1 MTFWTLLFTLAFT
14 LYMTGI
20 IWSMQVL
27 EYPLFAKVG
36 HDEFLSYHAAHNR
49 TLPFL
54 VILPSVL
61 VLVSAVL
68 LLWIRPSSIPLWS
81 VVLVIGLNVAVLIST
96 AVGQAPLHA
105 KLDREGFSAEVISTL
120 VRSNWIRTALWTINA
135 LLLLGMTATALL
147 AAR

>member
-1 MTFWTLLFTLAFT
+1 
-14 LYMTGI
+14 
-20 IWSMQVL
+20 VL
-27 EYPLFAKVG
+27 
-36 HDEFLSYHAAHNR
+36 D

-61 VLVSAVL
+61 ALVSAVL

-81 VVLVIGLNVAVLIST
+81 VVLVIGLDVAVLIST
-96 AVGQAPLHA
+96 AVGQTPLHA